1 MNKAVMNK
9 AVMNKAVMNKAVMN
23 KAVMNK
29 EEMKSEYVT
38 QVDLDFG
45 KLDGLLAVVIQDA
58 MTQRVLMVGFM
69 NAEAY
74 ARTLETGFVV
84 FFSRSRNKLWMKGE
98 TSGHTLQVVA
108 MSTDCDRDALLITV
122 KANGPGVCHE
132 GFESCFSRT
141 RVNNNWIVSDPQT
154 FSPNDVY
161 SDTKEV
167 VK

>member
-1 MNKAVMNK
+1 MNKAVMN
-9 AVMNKAVMNKAVMN
+9 
-23 KAVMNK
+23 
-29 EEMKSEYVT
+29 SENT
-38 QVDLDFG
+38 IQDQSRMMADLDFD

-58 MTQRVLMVGFM
+58 VTQRVLMVGFM
-69 NAEAY
+69 NAESY

-98 TSGHTLQVVA
+98 TSGHTLEVVS

-154 FSPNDVY
+154 FSPTDVY

>member
-1 MNKAVMNK
+1 
-9 AVMNKAVMNKAVMN
+9 
-23 KAVMNK
+23 MNK
-29 EEMKSEYVT
+29 EAMNKEAMIIENAIQDQSIAT
-38 QVDLDFG
+38 TDLDFD

-58 MTQRVLMVGFM
+58 VTQRVLMVGFM
-69 NAEAY
+69 NAESY

-154 FSPNDVY
+154 FSPTDVY
-161 SDTKEV
+161 SDTKAV

>member
-1 MNKAVMNK
+1 MNNE
-9 AVMNKAVMNKAVMN
+9 
-23 KAVMNK
+23 VMNK
-29 EEMKSEYVT
+29 EVMNNENVT
-38 QVDLDFG
+38 QADLDFG

-69 NAEAY
+69 NTEAY

-141 RVNNNWIVSDPQT
+141 RVNNNWMVSDPQT
-154 FSPNDVY
+154 FSPTDVY

>member
-1 MNKAVMNK
+1 
-9 AVMNKAVMNKAVMN
+9 
-23 KAVMNK
+23 MNK
-29 EEMKSEYVT
+29 EVTKKEATSSGNVT

-154 FSPNDVY
+154 FSPTDVY
-161 SDTKEV
+161 SDAKEV

>member
-1 MNKAVMNK
+1 MNNEVMK
-9 AVMNKAVMNKAVMN
+9 KEVTKKEAMNSAN
-23 KAVMNK
+23 
-29 EEMKSEYVT
+29 VT
-38 QVDLDFG
+38 QADLDFG
-45 KLDGLLAVVIQDA
+45 KLDGLLAVVIQDVV
-58 MTQRVLMVGFM
+58 THRVLMVGFM
-69 NAEAY
+69 NAESY

-132 GFESCFSRT
+132 GFESCFSHT

-154 FSPNDVY
+154 FSPTDVY

-167 VK
+167 AK

>member
-1 MNKAVMNK
+1 MK
-9 AVMNKAVMNKAVMN
+9 
-23 KAVMNK
+23 K
-29 EEMKSEYVT
+29 ELTKKEATSSGNVT

-154 FSPNDVY
+154 FSPTDVY

>member
-1 MNKAVMNK
+1 
-9 AVMNKAVMNKAVMN
+9 
-23 KAVMNK
+23 MNK
-29 EEMKSEYVT
+29 EVTKKEAMSSEKVT
-38 QVDLDFG
+38 QADLDFG

-154 FSPNDVY
+154 FSPTDVY

-167 VK
+167 AK

>member
-1 MNKAVMNK
+1 MNKAVMN
-9 AVMNKAVMNKAVMN
+9 
-23 KAVMNK
+23 
-29 EEMKSEYVT
+29 SENTT
-38 QVDLDFG
+38 QDQSITTTDLDFD
-45 KLDGLLAVVIQDA
+45 KLNGLLAVVIQDA
-58 MTQRVLMVGFM
+58 KTQRVLMVGFM
-69 NAEAY
+69 NAESY

-108 MSTDCDRDALLITV
+108 MSTDCDRDALLISV

-154 FSPNDVY
+154 FSPTDVY

-167 VK
+167 AK

>member
-1 MNKAVMNK
+1 MNKAVMN
-9 AVMNKAVMNKAVMN
+9 
-23 KAVMNK
+23 
-29 EEMKSEYVT
+29 SENT
-38 QVDLDFG
+38 IQDQSRMMADLDFD

-58 MTQRVLMVGFM
+58 VTQRVLMVGFM
-69 NAEAY
+69 NAESY

-108 MSTDCDRDALLITV
+108 MSTDCDRDALLISV

-154 FSPNDVY
+154 FSPTDVY

-167 VK
+167 AK

>member
-1 MNKAVMNK
+1 
-9 AVMNKAVMNKAVMN
+9 MN

-29 EEMKSEYVT
+29 EKMNSEYVT
-38 QVDLDFG
+38 PVDLDFG

>member
-1 MNKAVMNK
+1 MNKAVMNSK
-9 AVMNKAVMNKAVMN
+9 NTIQDQ
-23 KAVMNK
+23 
-29 EEMKSEYVT
+29 SIST
-38 QVDLDFG
+38 TDLDFD

-58 MTQRVLMVGFM
+58 VTQRVLMVGFM
-69 NAEAY
+69 NAESY

-154 FSPNDVY
+154 FSPTDVY

>member
-1 MNKAVMNK
+1 MNNEL
-9 AVMNKAVMNKAVMN
+9 
-23 KAVMNK
+23 MNK
-29 EEMKSEYVT
+29 EVMNSENKT

-58 MTQRVLMVGFM
+58 VTQRVLMVGFM
-69 NAEAY
+69 NAESY

-108 MSTDCDRDALLITV
+108 MSTDCDRDALLISV

-154 FSPNDVY
+154 FSPTDVY

>member
-1 MNKAVMNK
+1 MNK

-141 RVNNNWIVSDPQT
+141 RVNNNWIVSDPQP

>member
-1 MNKAVMNK
+1 
-9 AVMNKAVMNKAVMN
+9 
-23 KAVMNK
+23 MNK
-29 EEMKSEYVT
+29 EVTKKEAMNSANVT
-38 QVDLDFG
+38 QADLDFG
-45 KLDGLLAVVIQDA
+45 KLDGLLAVVIQDVV
-58 MTQRVLMVGFM
+58 THRVLMVGFM
-69 NAEAY
+69 NAESY

-154 FSPNDVY
+154 FSPTDVY

-167 VK
+167 AK

>member
-1 MNKAVMNK
+1 
-9 AVMNKAVMNKAVMN
+9 
-23 KAVMNK
+23 MNK
-29 EEMKSEYVT
+29 EVTKKETMSSEKVT
-38 QVDLDFG
+38 QADLDFG

-69 NAEAY
+69 NAESY

-108 MSTDCDRDALLITV
+108 MSTDCDRDALLISV

-154 FSPNDVY
+154 FSPTDVY

>member
-9 AVMNKAVMNKAVMN
+9 AVMN
-23 KAVMNK
+23 
-29 EEMKSEYVT
+29 SENTT
-38 QVDLDFG
+38 QDQSITTTDLDFD
-45 KLDGLLAVVIQDA
+45 KLNGLLAVVIQDA
-58 MTQRVLMVGFM
+58 KTQRVLMVGFM
-69 NAEAY
+69 NAESY

-141 RVNNNWIVSDPQT
+141 RVNNNWIVSYPQT
-154 FSPNDVY
+154 FSPTDVY

-167 VK
+167 TK

>member
-1 MNKAVMNK
+1 MNKAVMN
-9 AVMNKAVMNKAVMN
+9 
-23 KAVMNK
+23 
-29 EEMKSEYVT
+29 SENT
-38 QVDLDFG
+38 IQDQSRMMADLDFD

-58 MTQRVLMVGFM
+58 VTQRVLMVGFM
-69 NAEAY
+69 NAESY

-108 MSTDCDRDALLITV
+108 MSTDCDRDALLISV

-154 FSPNDVY
+154 FSPTDVY

>member
-1 MNKAVMNK
+1 MNEAVMNSK
-9 AVMNKAVMNKAVMN
+9 NA
-23 KAVMNK
+23 
-29 EEMKSEYVT
+29 T
-38 QVDLDFG
+38 QDQSISTTDLDFD
-45 KLDGLLAVVIQDA
+45 KLDGLLAVVIQDSV
-58 MTQRVLMVGFM
+58 TQRVLMVGFM
-69 NAEAY
+69 NAESY

-108 MSTDCDRDALLITV
+108 MSTDCDRDALLIMV

-154 FSPNDVY
+154 FSPTDVY

>member
-1 MNKAVMNK
+1 MNKAVMN
-9 AVMNKAVMNKAVMN
+9 
-23 KAVMNK
+23 
-29 EEMKSEYVT
+29 SENTT
-38 QVDLDFG
+38 QDQSITTTDLDFD
-45 KLDGLLAVVIQDA
+45 KLNGLLAVVIQDA
-58 MTQRVLMVGFM
+58 KTQRVLMGGFM
-69 NAEAY
+69 NAESY

-154 FSPNDVY
+154 FSPTDVY

>member
-1 MNKAVMNK
+1 MNNE
-9 AVMNKAVMNKAVMN
+9 
-23 KAVMNK
+23 VMNK
-29 EEMKSEYVT
+29 EVRNSEDIP
-38 QVDLDFG
+38 QLDLDFE

-69 NAEAY
+69 NAESY

-141 RVNNNWIVSDPQT
+141 RINNNWIVSDPQT
-154 FSPNDVY
+154 FSPTDVY

-167 VK
+167 AK

>member
-1 MNKAVMNK
+1 MNNE
-9 AVMNKAVMNKAVMN
+9 
-23 KAVMNK
+23 VMNK
-29 EEMKSEYVT
+29 EVMNNENVT
-38 QVDLDFG
+38 QADLDFG
-45 KLDGLLAVVIQDA
+45 KLNGLLAVVIQDA

-69 NAEAY
+69 NAESY

-154 FSPNDVY
+154 FSPTDVY

-167 VK
+167 AK

>member
-1 MNKAVMNK
+1 MNKAVMN
-9 AVMNKAVMNKAVMN
+9 
-23 KAVMNK
+23 
-29 EEMKSEYVT
+29 SENTT
-38 QVDLDFG
+38 QDQSITTTDLDFD
-45 KLDGLLAVVIQDA
+45 KLNGLLAVVIQDA
-58 MTQRVLMVGFM
+58 KTQRVLMVGFM
-69 NAEAY
+69 NAESY

-108 MSTDCDRDALLITV
+108 MSTDCDRDALLISV

-154 FSPNDVY
+154 FSPTDVY

>member
-1 MNKAVMNK
+1 MNKAVMN
-9 AVMNKAVMNKAVMN
+9 
-23 KAVMNK
+23 
-29 EEMKSEYVT
+29 SENT
-38 QVDLDFG
+38 IQNQSITTTDLDFD
-45 KLDGLLAVVIQDA
+45 KLNGLLAVVIQDA
-58 MTQRVLMVGFM
+58 KTQRVLMVGFM
-69 NAEAY
+69 NAESY

-108 MSTDCDRDALLITV
+108 MSTDCDRDALLISV

-154 FSPNDVY
+154 FSPTDVY

>member
-1 MNKAVMNK
+1 MNKAVMNSK
-9 AVMNKAVMNKAVMN
+9 NT
-23 KAVMNK
+23 
-29 EEMKSEYVT
+29 T
-38 QVDLDFG
+38 QDQSITTTDLDFD
-45 KLDGLLAVVIQDA
+45 KLNGLLAVVIQDA
-58 MTQRVLMVGFM
+58 KTQRVLMVGFM
-69 NAEAY
+69 NAESY

-108 MSTDCDRDALLITV
+108 MSTDCDRDALLISV

-154 FSPNDVY
+154 FSPTDVY

-167 VK
+167 AK

>member
-1 MNKAVMNK
+1 MNDE
-9 AVMNKAVMNKAVMN
+9 
-23 KAVMNK
+23 VMNK
-29 EEMKSEYVT
+29 EVMNSENVT
-38 QVDLDFG
+38 QADLDFG

-154 FSPNDVY
+154 FSPTDVY

-167 VK
+167 AK

>member
-1 MNKAVMNK
+1 
-9 AVMNKAVMNKAVMN
+9 MN

-29 EEMKSEYVT
+29 EEMNSEYVT

-74 ARTLETGFVV
+74 ARTLETGVVV

-154 FSPNDVY
+154 FSPTDVY

>member
-9 AVMNKAVMNKAVMN
+9 SVMNKSVMNKSVMN
-23 KAVMNK
+23 KVNG
-29 EEMKSEYVT
+29 V

-58 MTQRVLMVGFM
+58 VTQRVLMVGFM
-69 NAEAY
+69 NAESY

-141 RVNNNWIVSDPQT
+141 RVNDNWIVTDPQT
-154 FSPNDVY
+154 FSPTDVY

>member
-1 MNKAVMNK
+1 
-9 AVMNKAVMNKAVMN
+9 
-23 KAVMNK
+23 MNK
-29 EEMKSEYVT
+29 EVTKKEAMNSANVT
-38 QVDLDFG
+38 QADLDFG

-58 MTQRVLMVGFM
+58 VTQRVLMVGFM
-69 NAEAY
+69 NAESY

-154 FSPNDVY
+154 FSPTDVY

>member
-1 MNKAVMNK
+1 
-9 AVMNKAVMNKAVMN
+9 
-23 KAVMNK
+23 MNK
-29 EEMKSEYVT
+29 EVTKKEAMSSEKVT

-69 NAEAY
+69 NAESY

-108 MSTDCDRDALLITV
+108 MSTDCDRDALLISV

-154 FSPNDVY
+154 FSPTDVY

-167 VK
+167 AK

>member
-1 MNKAVMNK
+1 MNNEL
-9 AVMNKAVMNKAVMN
+9 
-23 KAVMNK
+23 MNK
-29 EEMKSEYVT
+29 EVMNSENKT

-58 MTQRVLMVGFM
+58 VTQRVLMVGFM
-69 NAEAY
+69 NAESY

-108 MSTDCDRDALLITV
+108 MSTDCDRDALLISV

-154 FSPNDVY
+154 FSPTDVY

-167 VK
+167 AK

>member
-1 MNKAVMNK
+1 MNKE
-9 AVMNKAVMNKAVMN
+9 
-23 KAVMNK
+23 VMNK
-29 EEMKSEYVT
+29 EVMNSENVT
-38 QVDLDFG
+38 QVDLDFE

-154 FSPNDVY
+154 FSPTDVY

-167 VK
+167 AK

>member
-1 MNKAVMNK
+1 MNNE
-9 AVMNKAVMNKAVMN
+9 
-23 KAVMNK
+23 VMNK
-29 EEMKSEYVT
+29 EVMNSET
-38 QVDLDFG
+38 AIQDQSIATTDLDFD

-58 MTQRVLMVGFM
+58 VTQRVLMVGFM
-69 NAEAY
+69 NAESY

-154 FSPNDVY
+154 FSPTDVY
-161 SDTKEV
+161 SDTKAV

>member
-1 MNKAVMNK
+1 MNNEVMN
-9 AVMNKAVMNKAVMN
+9 
-23 KAVMNK
+23 
-29 EEMKSEYVT
+29 SENIT

-98 TSGHTLQVVA
+98 TSGHKLQVVS
-108 MSTDCDRDALLITV
+108 MSTDCDQDALLISV
-122 KANGPGVCHE
+122 NAAGPGVCHE
-132 GFESCFSRT
+132 GFASCFSRT

-154 FSPNDVY
+154 FSPTDVY
-161 SDTKEV
+161 SDAKEV

>member
-1 MNKAVMNK
+1 MNNE
-9 AVMNKAVMNKAVMN
+9 
-23 KAVMNK
+23 VMNK
-29 EEMKSEYVT
+29 EAMSSENVA
-38 QVDLDFG
+38 QADLDFE
-45 KLDGLLAVVIQDA
+45 KLDGLLTVVIQDA

-154 FSPNDVY
+154 FSPTDVY

>member
-9 AVMNKAVMNKAVMN
+9 AVMNSKNT
-23 KAVMNK
+23 
-29 EEMKSEYVT
+29 T
-38 QVDLDFG
+38 QDQSISTTDLDFD
-45 KLDGLLAVVIQDA
+45 KLNGLLAVVIQDA
-58 MTQRVLMVGFM
+58 KTQRVLMVGFM
-69 NAEAY
+69 NAESY

-108 MSTDCDRDALLITV
+108 MSTDCDRDALLISV

-154 FSPNDVY
+154 FSPTDVY